1 MLRTRP
7 GSFAGTFVMLAMTAT
22 IVAAAAQIMATAL
35 GAPGPGRFAAAD
47 AVVRANPTVK
57 LGSGDNADSVDVQ
70 RAALLPA
77 DAVARVATVPGVRSA
92 VGDVTFPLTV
102 VGRDGAPLPTRGAA
116 PAHAHGWPSAALT
129 PYRLARGHAPT
140 SSGEVVLD
148 AGLARAGGFRV
159 GERVRVM
166 SPAGAEVLRL
176 VGAAASRAQQERQS
190 SVFLTQSRAQ
200 QLSGLGAGFNAIA
213 VRGDPRTD
221 GAQLR
226 VKIRDALGGDPQVL
240 DHRHAST
247 ADAGD
252 TRAFDRVELVA
263 VLASGGGITLAIV
276 VFVVAGT
283 IGFAVERR
291 RREVALLRSVGAT
304 PGQVRRLLLGETA
317 LIGLVAG
324 ATGCVAAT
332 ALFAPFTDAL
342 VSAGIAPDGFKVAPN
357 WIPYA
362 IALAVG
368 VVVAVLATVVA
379 ARRALKVR
387 PGEALVESAVPPR
400 RMGVVRALLGVVAL
414 GGGLTLVI
422 VLASQAVSFAI
433 LAAFCFMIA
442 VALLGPL
449 VIGWPAALAGRTLL
463 AGGGSGFL
471 AGSALQT
478 GRFRVGAVGAAIAL
492 VVALAGTQAISLAT
506 ADHATQ
512 HETADRVQAGHV
524 LVARAGGGLPPTV
537 AQAAAKL
544 PGAGAAGMVSTDV
557 FLLDRHLTNDGD
569 SWDAAGL
576 DPAAARAM
584 LDLGVRA
591 GSLDAVRGTGIA
603 VSDTLA
609 KDGAKIGSVVHA
621 RLADATPVCLRVVAV
636 YRRANGLGDVVLAR
650 DLALAHAS
658 AALDS
663 AVFVAGDARGLDA
676 IVRAYPNA
684 VVRSRAAYLDDV
696 KAPAEDN
703 ARAQWVIVAL
713 MIAIAAMAAFNTGAM
728 AAAERRRELVLAR
741 LGGATRR
748 QVIGSLTLETIVTT
762 LAGIAAG
769 VAVALASLARVGD
782 DPAGGPLVVPWGA
795 GGRRRRGRGRAG
807 AHRDARPRGAR
818 RPRPTY
824 SAGRGAGIA
833 SPDHRRPARAQPR
846 ALGCTGRRSRP
857 GRLLRLRR
865 PHRRSCGPPGGRGVG
880 GGRGDTEPER
890 ARCRAHPMPHR
901 LRHDRPCPPRGTRD
915 RRGLLSRLARQGGGS
930 RQALR
935 RRHRVGAGGCRGAP
949 EHPARAFRH
958 GVRDDGCDLLDRRYR
973 RMDALRGCDAATR
986 RAARDRRDPPA
997 VRHGGGRR
1005 RAAAA

>member
-7 GSFAGTFVMLAMTAT
+7 GSFAGAFAMLALTAT

-47 AVVRANPTVK
+47 AVVRANPTVEI
-57 LGSGDNADSVDVQ
+57 GSGDNADSVDVQ
-70 RAALLPA
+70 RAPLLPG
-77 DAVARVATVPGVRSA
+77 DAVARVAAVPGVRSA
-92 VGDVTFPLTV
+92 VGDVAFPLTV
-102 VGRDGAPLPTRGAA
+102 VGRDGSPLPTHGAA

-140 SSGEVVLD
+140 TADEVVLD
-148 AGLARAGGFRV
+148 AGLARAGGFAV
-159 GERVRVM
+159 GERVRVIT
-166 SPAGAEVLRL
+166 PAGAQVLRL
-176 VGAAASRAQQERQS
+176 AGVASAPRAQQDRQS
-190 SVFLTQSRAQ
+190 SVFLTQARAR

-213 VRGDPRTD
+213 VRADPRSD
-221 GAQLR
+221 GAHLR
-226 VKIRDALGGDPQVL
+226 ARIHDAVGGDPEVV
-240 DHRHAST
+240 DRRHASS

-252 TRAFDRVELVA
+252 TRAFNRVELVA
-263 VLASGGGITLAIV
+263 VLASGGGITLAVV
-276 VFVVAGT
+276 VFVVAAT

-324 ATGCVAAT
+324 AVGCVAAT

-342 VSAGIAPDGFKVAPN
+342 VAAGIAPDGFKVAPH

-368 VVVAVLATVVA
+368 VVVALLATVVA

-387 PGEALVESAVPPR
+387 PGEALVESAIPPR
-400 RMGVVRALLGVVAL
+400 RMSLVRVLLGVVAL

-512 HETADRVQAGHV
+512 RQTADRLQAGHV
-524 LVARAGGGLPPTV
+524 LVARSGGGLPPAV

-544 PGAGAAGMVSTDV
+544 PGARAAGMVSTDV

-569 SWDAAGL
+569 SWAAAGL
-576 DPAAARAM
+576 DPAATRGM
-584 LDLGVRA
+584 LDLDVRA

-603 VSDTLA
+603 VSDALA
-609 KDGAKIGSVVHA
+609 KDGATIGRVVHA
-621 RLADATPVCLRVVAV
+621 RLADATPVRLRVVAT
-636 YRRANGLGDVVLAR
+636 YRRANGLGDVVLPR

-663 AVFVAGDARGLDA
+663 AVFVAGGARGLNA
-676 IVRAYPNA
+676 IVRAYPNT
-684 VVRSRAAYLDDV
+684 VVRSRAAYIDDV
-696 KAPAEDN
+696 KAQAQDN
-703 ARAQWVIVAL
+703 AKAQWVIVAL
-713 MIAIAAMAAFNTGAM
+713 MIAIAAMAAFNTGAI

-748 QVIGSLTLETIVTT
+748 QVIGSLTLETMVTT
-762 LAGIAAG
+762 LAGIVAG

-782 DPAGGPLVVPWGA
+782 DPAGGSLVVPWEQVGVVVAGA
-795 GGRRRRGRGRAG
+795 VALGLLGTLVPAALVGRGRLTALAG
-807 AHRDARPRGAR
+807 
-818 RPRPTY
+818 
-824 SAGRGAGIA
+824 
-833 SPDHRRPARAQPR
+833 
-846 ALGCTGRRSRP
+846 
-857 GRLLRLRR
+857 LR
-865 PHRRSCGPPGGRGVG
+865 
-880 GGRGDTEPER
+880 E
-890 ARCRAHPMPHR
+890 
-901 LRHDRPCPPRGTRD
+901 
-915 RRGLLSRLARQGGGS
+915 
-930 RQALR
+930 
-935 RRHRVGAGGCRGAP
+935 
-949 EHPARAFRH
+949 
-958 GVRDDGCDLLDRRYR
+958 
-973 RMDALRGCDAATR
+973 
-986 RAARDRRDPPA
+986 
-997 VRHGGGRR
+997 
-1005 RAAAA
+1005 